1 MAVFWKG
8 KCFGSATV
16 GPKGE
21 IVIPAEARKEFGISR
36 GQKLLLFGRR
46 EHGVLL
52 LIEAGRVGDWISSA
66 LEELTDLSAALGLE
80 TKERE

>member
-1 MAVFWKG
+1 MFWRD

-36 GQKLLLFGRR
+36 GQKLLLFGRP
-46 EHGVLL
+46 EFGVLL
-52 LIEAGRVGDWISSA
+52 MIEASRVGDLISST
-66 LEELTDLSAALGLE
+66 LEELTHLSATFGLE
-80 TKERE
+80 TKERK